1 MRTFQ
6 KLPDDL
12 KVLLALVRAGK
23 LFAVQR
29 WISEGRNYGASET
42 HRLNPVYEAMEMR
55 FHSMVEV
62 FLRAGLNQR
71 IKNDLLDMAVDSKS
85 LDLVLLCHEFGA
97 QLNSVE
103 FESVC
108 DTCNPKLIRYFLD
121 NGADA
126 ETGRPFA
133 RGLRRACRLF
143 IGIYMSYKD
152 KIPGLK
158 PQLDLA
164 LRYHVDENHIGS
176 VCLLL
181 WAGADP
187 RNPVPDIDDE
197 DGNSIV
203 LTALEEAAWSGQV
216 EMLEK
221 MKVDP
226 AKDDINELLRRACFS
241 GKWPAIE
248 MFLKLGADPNAK
260 NPDKDSPMSELILRF
275 IWKISPVV
283 GFRSD
288 TDIDQ
293 MLETVCKFADRGGRW
308 VLPDSY
314 RMRDLRR
321 AFTELVPEKVGKIV
335 MKLRTHHV
343 CSDAELFQLINTPR
357 LKKHLDVR
365 FPKLKAVLVPTKHP
379 T

>member
-1 MRTFQ
+1 MRTVQ
-6 KLPDDL
+6 KLPDEL
-12 KVLLALVRAGK
+12 KELLTLVRAGK
-23 LFAVQR
+23 LFAVQK
-29 WISEGRNYGASET
+29 WIAEGKNYGATET
-42 HRLNPVYEAMEMR
+42 HRLNPIYEAMR
-55 FHSMVEV
+55 LGFHSMIEV

-71 IKNDLLDMAVDSKS
+71 IKNDLLDMAVNDKRF
-85 LDLVLLCHEFGA
+85 DLVLLCHKYGA
-97 QLNSVE
+97 QMNKVD

-108 DTCNPKLIRYFLD
+108 DTCNPQLIRYFLD
-121 NGADA
+121 NGADT

-133 RGLRRACRLF
+133 KGLRRACRLF

-152 KIPGLK
+152 KITGLK

-203 LTALEEAAWSGQV
+203 LTALEEAAWNGQV

-226 AKDDINELLRRACFS
+226 AKDDINHLLRRACLG

-248 MFLKLGADPNAK
+248 QLLQLGADPNA
-260 NPDKDSPMSELILRF
+260 NIPDHDSPMSELLCRLT
-275 IWKISPVV
+275 WKIQPVV
-283 GFRSD
+283 G
-288 TDIDQ
+288 
-293 MLETVCKFADRGGRW
+293 
-308 VLPDSY
+308 
-314 RMRDLRR
+314 
-321 AFTELVPEKVGKIV
+321 
-335 MKLRTHHV
+335 
-343 CSDAELFQLINTPR
+343 
-357 LKKHLDVR
+357 
-365 FPKLKAVLVPTKHP
+365 
-379 T
+379 